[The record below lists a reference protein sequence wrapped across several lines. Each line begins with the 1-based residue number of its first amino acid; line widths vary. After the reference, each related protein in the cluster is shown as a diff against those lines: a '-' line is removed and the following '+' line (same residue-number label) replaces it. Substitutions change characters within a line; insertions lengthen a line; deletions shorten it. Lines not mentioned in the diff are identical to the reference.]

1 MFYSVSTHVISPNGI
16 DAGVWFGA
24 SDSGGSA
31 HCRKRKA
38 ACFLLQVITR
48 SLDMLGICVLLKLS
62 YYLVNGHHAMLTD
75 GHKECQKPRLCI
87 IFED

>member
-1 MFYSVSTHVISPNGI
+1 MCYSVLTNVILPDGINGE
-16 DAGVWFGA
+16 GRFGA

-31 HCRKRKA
+31 HRRKRKT
-38 ACFLLQVITR
+38 ACFILQVLTL

-62 YYLVNGHHAMLTD
+62 YYLVNGHHAMLAD

-87 IFED
+87 IFEY